1 MNPLNPSLLYE
12 LGKPRFPFE
21 TIWNTENSV
30 GSAGHSLTKQIKLPL
45 VSTGTYN
52 FTVDWGDGTTNQIT
66 VWNAATTTHTYS
78 VAGVKTIKIK
88 TYDGMTQKNMCKIDI
103 DRNEFANIRGAS
115 VIIVDDIL
123 DSGRTLKTILA
134 ETARHLPSSIEVAVL
149 LDKKKTDFCADYTGF
164 KIEDKWTF
172 GFGMDFNS
180 LYRNLKDIHYI
191 E

>member
-1 MNPLNPSLLYE
+1 MLHLLIREEDILSRIKVIASAITNKYKSVTNKVVIIGIMDGCISFLYNLIKDIPLNIE
-12 LGKPRFPFE
+12 
-21 TIWNTENSV
+21 
-30 GSAGHSLTKQIKLPL
+30 
-45 VSTGTYN
+45 
-52 FTVDWGDGTTNQIT
+52 
-66 VWNAATTTHTYS
+66 
-78 VAGVKTIKIK
+78 VKTIKIK